1 MIIYEPPRLWATW
14 PGSLGQVGRLMAGP
28 PYSSLLSPGDLV
40 PMVLNL
46 VIVHLQYQTARR
58 WAITSEEGPELGEIT
73 MCFIVHKTT
82 SKLE

>member
-1 MIIYEPPRLWATW
+1 MGHLAWILRPSGPTH
-14 PGSLGQVGRLMAGP
+14 GRP

-46 VIVHLQYQTARR
+46 IIVHLQYQTARR

>member
-1 MIIYEPPRLWATW
+1 MGHLARILRPSGLTH
-14 PGSLGQVGRLMAGP
+14 GRL
-28 PYSSLLSPGDLV
+28 PYSSLPSPGDLV

>member
-1 MIIYEPPRLWATW
+1 
-14 PGSLGQVGRLMAGP
+14 
-28 PYSSLLSPGDLV
+28 LV

-46 VIVHLQYQTARR
+46 IIVHLQYQTARR